1 MKKSTITLCLA
12 VILFLGLGSV
22 SMAKDPIRFGVPP
35 WPGVEVKTEI
45 TAQLLD
51 ALGYDSD
58 QLQIGPPVVYK
69 GMEDGEVDVFLG
81 VWTPQQNPLLEP
93 LLDTGA
99 VEIVQTNLD
108 DALIGL
114 CVPDFVAEAGVQS
127 FADLNPHADK
137 FRRHIYNIEVGSPMH
152 TAMEDIIANDVAGL
166 GDWDQTGTTTPIM
179 LTEVMNLINN
189 DQWVAFACW
198 RPHWMNIR
206 IDMKYLE
213 PVDGTESFASESLI
227 HTVVRDGFAAQYP
240 DAYQFLQRMQVTSEI
255 QSYWINEYGQKN
267 LLAKEVAT
275 TWIKDN
281 MDIVSSWFA
290 GITTPAGTPAMELI
304 QNKFK

>member
-1 MKKSTITLCLA
+1 MRKFTTLCVTVVL
-12 VILFLGLGSV
+12 ILGLGSV
-22 SMAKDPIRFGVPP
+22 SMAKDTIHFGVPP

-51 ALGYDSD
+51 ALGYESE

-69 GMEDGEVDVFLG
+69 GMENKDVDVFLG
-81 VWTPQQNPLLEP
+81 AWTPQQNPLLEP
-93 LLDTGA
+93 LLDKGA

-108 DALIGL
+108 DALISL

-127 FADLNPHADK
+127 FADLNAHADK
-137 FRRHIYNIEVGSPMH
+137 FRHHIYNIEVGSPMH
-152 TAMEDIIANDVAGL
+152 TAMEEIIANNVAEL
-166 GDWDQTGTTTPIM
+166 GNWEQTGTTTPIM
-179 LTEVMNLINN
+179 LAEAMNLINN

-206 IDMKYLE
+206 IDMEYLE
-213 PVDGTESFASESLI
+213 PVEGTEGFASESLI
-227 HTVVRDGFAAQYP
+227 HTVVRAGFSAQYP
-240 DAYQFLQRMQVTSEI
+240 DVYQFLQRMQVTSEI

-267 LLAKEVAT
+267 LPAKEVAT

-281 MDIVSSWFA
+281 MDIVSNWFA
-290 GITTPAGTPAMELI
+290 GVTTAEGTEAMVLI